1 MNISEVRG
9 LIEEARREFVME
21 KVNESLPYS
30 SSIEDIIIKALEVNG
45 YGFDGSG
52 YDFQNKVREL
62 FFVSEGGECITIK
75 I

>member
-52 YDFQNKVREL
+52 
-62 FFVSEGGECITIK
+62 
-75 I
+75 